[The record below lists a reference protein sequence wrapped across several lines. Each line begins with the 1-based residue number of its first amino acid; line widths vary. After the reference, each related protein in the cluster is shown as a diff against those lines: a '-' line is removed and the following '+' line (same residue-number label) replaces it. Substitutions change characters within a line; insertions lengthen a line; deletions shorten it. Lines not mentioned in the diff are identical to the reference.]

1 MGLTYKETIQTPQ
14 SVYWKVCPP
23 GLQEGSEE
31 DVNDNELT
39 LRTFLKEQQEEKDRE
54 CVYITQIRQI
64 VWGEQHGLILDK
76 KGRLFSMGRNINGV
90 LGLKDK

>member
-1 MGLTYKETIQTPQ
+1 M
-14 SVYWKVCPP
+14 
-23 GLQEGSEE
+23 
-31 DVNDNELT
+31 
-39 LRTFLKEQQEEKDRE
+39 KEQQEEKDRE